1 MLGSIMTEHRWSSP
15 VWWARVIIHPKQ
27 ECALWVRRTSDALI
41 LLHGGRKCSFVKYIE
56 YLMGFRLFILE
67 KKLMLNAFIKYY
79 YGLCLKRD
87 WHIFSLLPFCCDKN
101 LDYKWAYFLGN
112 LGKIRWPIAFCFRPW
127 SSCVVL
133 RALTFLHF
141 LINLLENCWAN
152 YYHF

>member
-27 ECALWVRRTSDALI
+27 ECALWVIRTSDALI

-67 KKLMLNAFIKYY
+67 KKPHAKCFYKVLLR
-79 YGLCLKRD
+79 LVLKKGTD
-87 WHIFSLLPFCCDKN
+87 ESL
-101 LDYKWAYFLGN
+101 AYCHLAYCN